1 MRRVADKSL
10 RVAGVVL
17 ALLAIAFI
25 GWFTSGCESGSGGR
39 SLEVE
44 PRNATIGPNISSFK
58 LGVVS
63 GVRDLSLPLE
73 WSAANAQLGSIAGS
87 SGYTAVYTSTGRSGV
102 NTITV
107 RDQYGVEGVA
117 SVEQVDYETDAPAEP
132 GETVVEEDDGD
143 GGDGGDDGDQGDG
156 GDLSVSVSGS
166 TVTVRNLWDDGSDYT
181 HTIPDNAAEDI
192 LTDIE
197 DSNHPGESH
206 DLSFTDIT
214 WAAGDLASFTLVV
227 DGSTTLTYP

>member
-143 GGDGGDDGDQGDG
+143 GGDDGDQGDG
-156 GDLSVSVSGS
+156 GDLSVSVSGD
-166 TVTVRNLWDDGSDYT
+166 TVTVQNLYSDGTDDSVSLPENDTDPDVDVTVERDGET
-181 HTIPDNAAEDI
+181 HTLDF
-192 LTDIE
+192 
-197 DSNHPGESH
+197 SS
-206 DLSFTDIT
+206 IT
-214 WAAGDLASFTLVV
+214 WDGGNITSFTLVV